1 MEPATVPCRRV
12 GEMIHTTR
20 NATPKIDPSAFIVE
34 SAQIVGDVVVGKQ
47 SSVWFNAVIRAD
59 VNYIRIGDRTNIQ
72 DGCLLHVR
80 HEQYPLVVGSDVTVG
95 HGAILHA
102 CTVADCCLIGMGA
115 IILDNARVSRYTLVA
130 AGAVVRE
137 QTVLPEGVLV
147 AGVPAKVVR
156 PLEDEEKRAIEQ
168 SAKNYLDYVKL
179 YH

>member
-1 MEPATVPCRRV
+1 
-12 GEMIHTTR
+12 MIHAVGGVLPR
-20 NATPKIDPSAFIVE
+20 IDPSAFIVDG
-34 SAQIVGDVVVGKQ
+34 AQIIGDVVIGKQ

-80 HEQYPLVVGSDVTVG
+80 HEQYPLIIGSDVTVG

-102 CTVADCCLIGMGA
+102 CTIGDCCLIGMGA
-115 IILDNARVSRYTLVA
+115 VVLDNVRVGRHCLIA
-130 AGAVVRE
+130 AGSVVRE
-137 QTVLPEGVLV
+137 NTVIPDGVLV

-156 PLEDEEKRAIEQ
+156 QLEDEEKHTLER

-179 YH
+179 YR